1 MRLEFYGKE
10 TYQGRIHRGSRRDG
24 RVHPGRRPQAV
35 NNVVGA
41 LRKIFAEDNQDA
53 LSFSGF
59 GSFRVNHNPAR
70 KGRNPRT
77 GAEIT
82 IPAGETLKFKASK
95 KLFQ

>member
-1 MRLEFYGKE
+1 MEKKLTKEEFIAEVAAMGEY
-10 TYQGRIHRGSRRDG
+10 TQADARR
-24 RVHPGRRPQAV
+24 AV

-82 IPAGETLKFKASK
+82 IPAGKTLKFKASK